1 MIVSALRYVAMT
13 SVTARRGSKAWQG
26 DCPWTRKLPVAE
38 DIASP
43 PLVFKEQDPVSNA
56 AGLMLEHNAGGGV
69 VVDGDGRPVGV
80 LTRSDLA
87 RFEAERLEAGPPE
100 DGRGDLDRVS
110 DWMTPH
116 VVSVRRG
123 TPLWEVLRQML
134 VKRIHRVFVADG
146 PRGKKLRGVVTVFDL
161 MSGLAAVC
169 PAVQQEGFRMGRRDG
184 HHPCPQRRPMRCGR
198 ADRGAER
205 RSYES

>member
-1 MIVSALRYVAMT
+1 MAT
-13 SVTARRGSKAWQG
+13 TAPRNGSRAWRG

-38 DIASP
+38 DIASS
-43 PLVFKEQDPVSNA
+43 PLIFKKQDPVSNA

-69 VVDGDGRPVGV
+69 VVDGDGQPVGV

-87 RFEAERLEAGPPE
+87 RFEAERLEAGSPGDGGE
-100 DGRGDLDRVS
+100 DFERVG
-110 DWMTPH
+110 DWMTPY

-134 VKRIHRVFVADG
+134 VKRIHRVFVVDG
-146 PRGKKLRGVVTVFDL
+146 PRGKKLRGVVTIFDL

-169 PAVQQEGFRMGRRDG
+169 PAVQWEGFRMGRCDG

-198 ADRGAER
+198 VDREKEKGV
-205 RSYES
+205 SHES